1 MRILFVLTCCFFI
14 SQTRAQLPNMYLLG
28 AGDTIEVLV
37 YQEPDL
43 RTVTK
48 VNQSGLINLPL
59 VGQVK
64 LEGLTI
70 EAASDAIEGKF
81 KDGYL
86 VYPDVT
92 IIIREY
98 RPFFIHG
105 EVHQPGSYKYQAEI
119 NLEQAIALAGG
130 LKDRASRSQWNIWRG
145 FPQKPFRA
153 EKGEKILPGD
163 VIKIDKSFF

>member
-1 MRILFVLTCCFFI
+1 MRYFVFIILTITSWFST
-14 SQTRAQLPNMYLLG
+14 SQVPSKYLLG

-48 VNQSGLINLPL
+48 VNQSGFINLPL

-70 EAASDAIEGKF
+70 ETATEEIEKQLR
-81 KDGYL
+81 DGYL

-92 IIIREY
+92 LIIREY

-105 EVHQPGSYKYQAEI
+105 EVKHPGSYKYQAEI
-119 NLEQAIALAGG
+119 NLEQAIAMAGG
-130 LKDRASRSQWNIWRG
+130 LKDRASNSEWNVWRG

-153 EKGEKILPGD
+153 KKGEKILPGD

>member
-1 MRILFVLTCCFFI
+1 MKQLLIALMFLTL
-14 SQTRAQLPNMYLLG
+14 SVDASVQTKYLLG
-28 AGDTIEVLV
+28 AGDTIEILV

-48 VNQSGLINLPL
+48 VNQSGFINLPL

-64 LEGLTI
+64 LEGLSIESAKLTI
-70 EAASDAIEGKF
+70 EEKF

-92 IIIREY
+92 LIIREY

-105 EVHQPGSYKYQAEI
+105 EVHHPGSYKYQAEI

-130 LKDRASRSQWNIWRG
+130 LKDRASGSEWNIWRG
-145 FPQKPFRA
+145 FPQKPFKA
-153 EKGEKILPGD
+153 SKAEKILPGD